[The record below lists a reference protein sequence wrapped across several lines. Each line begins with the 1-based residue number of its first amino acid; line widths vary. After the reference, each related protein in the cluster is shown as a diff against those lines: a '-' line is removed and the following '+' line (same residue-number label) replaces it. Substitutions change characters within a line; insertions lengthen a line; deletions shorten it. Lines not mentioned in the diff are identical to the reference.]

1 MRISI
6 TLELVD
12 RENATP
18 HSDFIRTYVF
28 TPSFQMVLMVKNL
41 PAMQEKQKIQ
51 VPSLGGE
58 DPLEEGV
65 ATHSSVL
72 AWSIPWTEEPGGLQA
87 MGSPRVRHDW
97 SVPACSTQADL
108 QRCLNS
114 HRWTWQSQDSNKG
127 RTGLRICPLVNWP
140 ARDQSWQIS
149 EVGFDLW
156 SRTGVFHSLLGLH
169 SLMEKLRVMSSISF
183 C

>member
-1 MRISI
+1 MSISI

-12 RENATP
+12 RKNATP
-18 HSDFIRTYVF
+18 HNDFIKTCIF
-28 TPSFQMVLMVKNL
+28 TPSFQMVLVVKNL
-41 PAMQEKQKIQ
+41 PAVQEKQKIQ

-97 SVPACSTQADL
+97 SVLACSSQADL
-108 QRCLNS
+108 QRCPNS
-114 HRWTWQSQDSNKG
+114 HRWTTWQSQDSEVELASESALWWTDLPEIRAG
-127 RTGLRICPLVNWP
+127 RSQR
-140 ARDQSWQIS
+140 
-149 EVGFDLW
+149 
-156 SRTGVFHSLLGLH
+156 
-169 SLMEKLRVMSSISF
+169 
-183 C
+183 